1 MQRLPRRVYGL
12 AWRRGPVLVI
22 DYIVFENPYRKMSAE
37 KKSFALAEDEWQ
49 VILDS
54 LSNTIFNEEL
64 SEDARKKAKELFVRL
79 QKELPR
85 K

>member
-1 MQRLPRRVYGL
+1 
-12 AWRRGPVLVI
+12 
-22 DYIVFENPYRKMSAE
+22 MSPAKNWGTVSTE
-37 KKSFALAEDEWQ
+37 KKSFPLAEDEWQ

-54 LSNTIFNEEL
+54 LSNTVFNEEL
-64 SEDARKKAKELFVRL
+64 TEEARKKAKDLFVKL